1 MNGRADGIGRARSRE
16 SRARVARRRQ
26 FLERATCI
34 AAFHGK
40 IREEDRKQE
49 METKRE
55 RERERERRSQK
66 IKYLNVTLRKQ

>member
-55 RERERERRSQK
+55 RERERERERDD
-66 IKYLNVTLRKQ
+66 LRKLNI